1 MILLQSLSA
10 STAFG
15 RLDGEYIK
23 FPILIMSVVI
33 QVLERADEE
42 LRYPTIAELQ
52 SVKNFLATGAQRVR
66 IATVLAESEDKIV
79 KKATTE
85 LFRIHPDYISPGG
98 NAYGQKQRN
107 QCLRDFTWY
116 IRLVTY
122 GVLAGDKEPIEQIG
136 IIGAREMYNSLGVP
150 LAGMADA
157 IRALKNASLALLSKE
172 DADTAEP
179 YFDYIVQALSD
190 RKSVV

>member
-179 YFDYIVQALSD
+179 YFDYIVQAD